1 MAKLNFSKMS
11 EEELTVWI
19 EVEVKRLV
27 EPGENEARVISLRF
41 ESHRARYF
49 ARAINNKG

>member
-19 EVEVKRLV
+19 EVRARLV
-27 EPGENEARVISLRF
+27 ELGENEARVISLRF

-49 ARAINNKG
+49 ASAINNKVD